1 MFPDGQERPIAFTSR
16 TLIATERNYLQIEK
30 EALSRVYGI
39 RKFHQYHLYSCRFM
53 LVTDHKPL
61 TTVLGPQN
69 GIPPLAAARLQRW
82 ALMLSGYSYDIE
94 FKPTRQHGNADG
106 LSRLPLG
113 HRHNSRN
120 RVPFYDGRR
129 CFRHRSDACLAS
141 DRRLQTATRQDPL
154 KVLLLVY
161 PGVTEMNSVARS
173 YMWWPGL
180 EKKSG
185 RVYLGLSSMSGL
197 QECSCRSTTASV
209 GVASKAVA
217 EDTR

>member
-1 MFPDGQERPIAFTSR
+1 MFPDGQERHIAFTSR

-82 ALMLSGYSYDIE
+82 ALLLSGYSYDIE

-113 HRHNSRN
+113 HR
-120 RVPFYDGRR
+120 
-129 CFRHRSDACLAS
+129 
-141 DRRLQTATRQDPL
+141 QTAAIECHSMMAEGAFVIGQMHALPVTVDSR
-154 KVLLLVY
+154 LL
-161 PGVTEMNSVARS
+161 PAKT
-173 YMWWPGL
+173 P
-180 EKKSG
+180 
-185 RVYLGLSSMSGL
+185 
-197 QECSCRSTTASV
+197 
-209 GVASKAVA
+209 
-217 EDTR
+217 